1 MFRHACR
8 NLDQTLYSVAHT
20 CCQPTRNPAGG
31 IRDLQSAAACV
42 WPLVHSPYLAH
53 RSQVPYTPM
62 CLSVLHALLL
72 VRLNALGHLLLD
84 VGCVARL
91 YGRR

>member
-1 MFRHACR
+1 
-8 NLDQTLYSVAHT
+8 
-20 CCQPTRNPAGG
+20 
-31 IRDLQSAAACV
+31 
-42 WPLVHSPYLAH
+42 VHSPYLAH